1 MSGFAHRGADKV
13 QRILGKLAI
22 VFSVLIALG
31 ACGGGGSTA
40 ASPKLKAVLVENQQ
54 PGDKGAIDLH
64 ITGLTKGA
72 NDFGYDVKN
81 VYVADV
87 SQFEP
92 TLRQFA
98 ALNYN
103 LIITTFPPMDQ
114 ATINVAKNYPNV
126 HFVNTDGPDL
136 TSAQI
141 PSNMQVLDAADG
153 EGTFLAGALAGIM
166 TKTNKIGFFSGP
178 ENGVIDRWES
188 GFIQGALAANP
199 AIKEVAAFVDSYSDP
214 VQGKEAALRLYNS
227 GVDVIG
233 LAGSGS
239 DLGVDQA
246 AETNP
251 TSWHIVTMDGLTI
264 TGAAPHSGYAAITSR
279 FDNWVYGAMKAVKMG
294 TFAGGP
300 VYLGLKDGAWTIT
313 EWNNTTV
320 PKDVQS
326 KIEAFQQQI
335 ISGSIV
341 VKGADALPALI
352 KQVTP

>member
-1 MSGFAHRGADKV
+1 V
-13 QRILGKLAI
+13 QRVLGKVAI
-22 VFSVLIALG
+22 LFSVLIAIS
-31 ACGGGGSTA
+31 ACGGGSPA
-40 ASPKLKAVLVENQQ
+40 ASTKLKAVLIENQQ

-64 ITGLTKGA
+64 ITGLTLGA
-72 NDFGYDVKN
+72 KDLGYDVKN

-87 SQFEP
+87 AQFEP

-103 LIITTFPPMDQ
+103 LIITTFPPMNQ
-114 ATINVAKNYPNV
+114 ATINVAKDYPNV

-136 TSAQI
+136 TSSQI

-153 EGTFLAGALAGIM
+153 QGTFLAGALAGLM

-188 GFIQGALAANP
+188 GYIQGALAVNP
-199 AIKEVAAFVDSYSDP
+199 AIKEVAAYVDSYSDP

-246 AETNP
+246 AESNP
-251 TSWHIVTMDGLTI
+251 STWHVVTMDGLTI
-264 TGAAPHSGYAAITSR
+264 TGGAPHSGYAAITSR
-279 FDNWVYGAMKAVKMG
+279 FDNWVYGAMKAVKAG

-313 EWNNTTV
+313 EWNTATV
-320 PKDVQS
+320 PQNMQS
-326 KIEAFQQQI
+326 KVEALQQQI
-335 ISGSIV
+335 ISGQIV
-341 VKGADALPALI
+341 VNGAAALPTLK
-352 KQVTP
+352 KQVAP